1 VVPKNGLAQ
10 QAWCQKQFSAVVWCA
25 TFQLEGK
32 TVNKAISLNT
42 AIIVTGVSKRTLW
55 RRVTDGQI
63 TRQDNDARG
72 RAMLT
77 LANLVPMLCVP
88 VAPEDYELLSKADA
102 GDADAQNDLAQ
113 LFLDADRPD
122 IALHWLQLAVDQEH
136 PDAMHN
142 LAKLHIKGIGVPKDE
157 TKGLMWLA
165 KAASCGHPIASQQ
178 VAALQSLQK
187 PQ

>member
-1 VVPKNGLAQ
+1 MNH
-10 QAWCQKQFSAVVWCA
+10 
-25 TFQLEGK
+25 
-32 TVNKAISLNT
+32 AISLNT

-88 VAPEDYELLSKADA
+88 VAPEEYELLSEADA

>member
-1 VVPKNGLAQ
+1 MLQLENHRCRPQLVVPQ
-10 QAWCQKQFSAVVWCA
+10 QLYCKQ
-25 TFQLEGK
+25 
-32 TVNKAISLNT
+32 SL
-42 AIIVTGVSKRTLW
+42 
-55 RRVTDGQI
+55 
-63 TRQDNDARG
+63 G
-72 RAMLT
+72 RK
-77 LANLVPMLCVP
+77 
-88 VAPEDYELLSKADA
+88 Y
-102 GDADAQNDLAQ
+102 QQ
-113 LFLDADRPD
+113 YQFLDADRPD